1 MQKVLW
7 SKGVL
12 LSPQHLQMQDRFV
25 EETIGFQ
32 LSALSFYPWGY
43 SAVEIDREALAGGL
57 FSLRS
62 ASGLFPDGMPFEIPR
77 SDAAPQPRPLDDAWA
92 PDQRTLDVY
101 LAIPEHRIGGHNV
114 SVATEGRNT
123 RYRSEVV
130 LRRDENTGLAEKP
143 VQVAR
148 KNFRLILEG
157 ESLEGYISLPVA
169 RVTRTP
175 ASTPQLDE
183 HFVPPLVSLGGSE
196 YLVAIARRLVELL
209 SARSGTL
216 SGQRRQ
222 RNQGLADFGV
232 SDIANFWLLY
242 TVNTHLPHVRHLYE
256 TRKAHPG
263 ELFTTMS
270 ALASALTTFSTRV
283 HPRMLPLY
291 DHTDLQGCFTA
302 LDTILRELLE
312 TVVPANH
319 VALPLRLTESS
330 IHATAVDQDRYFAS
344 PQIFLAIHAAMK
356 PDELIRKVPQL
367 VKVSSNDQ
375 VERLVRQAASGVTLR
390 HVPSPPSAL
399 PIKLNYQYF
408 QIERSGGEWE
418 AIRRSRNVAAYI
430 PAEFPEPQ
438 AELVILLPQEG

>member
-25 EETIGFQ
+25 EEAIGFQ
-32 LSALSFYPWGY
+32 LSALSFYPWGF
-43 SAVEIDREALAGGL
+43 SAVDIDREALTGGL

-62 ASGLFPDGMPFEIPR
+62 ASGLFPDGMPFETPR
-77 SDAAPQPRPLDDAWA
+77 SDPAPRPRPLEDAWS

-101 LAIPEHRIGGHNV
+101 LAIPEHRAGGHNV
-114 SVATEGRNT
+114 SAEGEGRNT

-130 LRRDENTGLAEKP
+130 LRRDENTGLAERP

-148 KNFRLILEG
+148 KNFRLVLEG
-157 ESLEGYISLPVA
+157 ESLEGYLTLPLA
-169 RVTRTP
+169 RVTRS
-175 ASTPQLDE
+175 ASSKLELDE
-183 HFVPPLVSLGGSE
+183 HFVPPLVSIGGSD
-196 YLVAIARRLVELL
+196 YLVAITRRLVELL

-222 RNQGLADFGV
+222 RNHGLADFGV

-242 TVNTHLPHVRHLYE
+242 TVNTHLPHFRHLYE
-256 TRKAHPG
+256 TRKSHPG
-263 ELFTTMS
+263 ELFTAMS
-270 ALASALTTFSTRV
+270 SLASALTTFSTRI
-283 HPRMLPLY
+283 HPRTLPLY
-291 DHTDLQGCFTA
+291 DHTDLQGCFTK
-302 LDTILRELLE
+302 LDETLRELLE

-330 IHATAVDQDRYFAS
+330 IYATAVDQDGYFES
-344 PQIFLAIHAAMK
+344 PRIFLAIHASMK

-375 VERLVRQAASGVTLR
+375 VERLIRQAASGLALR
-390 HVPSPPSAL
+390 HVASPPSAL
-399 PIKLNYQYF
+399 PIKLDYQYF
-408 QIERSGGEWE
+408 QVERSGGEWD

-430 PAEFPEPQ
+430 PAEFPDPQ
-438 AELVILLPQEG
+438 AELVILLPTE